1 MGNQSQS
8 YLIFNRCSGS
18 ADKFHVLT
26 PRPVRFIGNEFFYLL
41 FAAIIRSM
49 VKYNPKQWLT
59 VLFHNY
65 SRQVMKTLTPVMAVM
80 LVYTIVCCYLMLD
93 VWALHDSDFKPTTN
107 MHSLL
112 GIVLGLFLVFRTN
125 TAYDRWWEG
134 RRLWG
139 GLVNST
145 RNFALKLNAYI
156 SKEDHETRDWFA
168 RMIPNF
174 VFAMRDHLR
183 SGVQIEQLDP
193 IDDKFL
199 NELKKY
205 KHKPNRISALLY
217 DRVNALYKQGKF
229 TGDQHIN
236 LDKELKDFI
245 DIIGACERIKN
256 TPIPYSYMMYVK
268 KFIVIYIVTLPFG
281 FVTAHGYYTVP
292 IVVLITFVL
301 MSVELIAE
309 EIEDPFGKDLN
320 DLPMDELS
328 SKINEN
334 VKEILL

>member
-1 MGNQSQS
+1 LVANE
-8 YLIFNRCSGS
+8 IFFDVISDRI
-18 ADKFHVLT
+18 
-26 PRPVRFIGNEFFYLL
+26 FI
-41 FAAIIRSM
+41 M
-49 VKYNPKQWLT
+49 VKYNPKTWFSLI
-59 VLFHNY
+59 FHSY
-65 SRQVMKTLTPVMAVM
+65 SRQVMKTLTPTLLFMV
-80 LVYTIVCCYLMLD
+80 VYTGVICYLFLD
-93 VWALHDSDFKPTTN
+93 FFEIHEAQFQPTIA

-134 RRLWG
+134 RKLWG

-156 SKEDHETRDWFA
+156 SKEDHENRDWFA
-168 RMIPNF
+168 KMIPNF
-174 VFAMRDHLR
+174 VYAMKESLR
-183 SGVQIEQLDP
+183 NGVQ
-193 IDDKFL
+193 L
-199 NELKKY
+199 NELEIVSETFLEDLKKY

-217 DRVNALYKQGKF
+217 AKVNDLYKAGKI
-229 TGDQHIN
+229 TGDQLIN

-245 DIIGACERIKN
+245 DIIGACERIRN

-268 KFIVIYIVTLPFG
+268 KFIAIYIVTLPFG
-281 FVTAHGYYTVP
+281 FVTQSGYLTII

-320 DLPMDELS
+320 DLPTDELAA
-328 SKINEN
+328 KIKDNITET
-334 VKEILL
+334 LL